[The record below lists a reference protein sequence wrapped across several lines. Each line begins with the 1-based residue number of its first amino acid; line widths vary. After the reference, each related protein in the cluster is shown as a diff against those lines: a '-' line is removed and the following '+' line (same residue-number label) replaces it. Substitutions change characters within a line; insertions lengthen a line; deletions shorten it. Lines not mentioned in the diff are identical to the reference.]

1 MPLQSASIARAPRM
15 ASSSLSREAALD
27 MASVLAEQAN
37 DGSIAIVADAPGA
50 RMAPS
55 LPPDSV
61 LVLESVTLNQI
72 RPSDIITFERASG
85 LGVSRVIAIN
95 AAGARVC
102 ADQSNAVEII
112 DAKAIRKRV
121 VAVLFCR
128 GE

>member
-1 MPLQSASIARAPRM
+1 
-15 ASSSLSREAALD
+15 
-27 MASVLAEQAN
+27 
-37 DGSIAIVADAPGA
+37 
-50 RMAPS
+50 MAPA

-61 LVLESVTLNQI
+61 LVLEAVSLDQI
-72 RPSDIITFERASG
+72 RPSDIITFERSTG
-85 LGVSRVIAIN
+85 MGVSRVIAIN

-112 DAKAIRKRV
+112 DAKSIRKRV